1 MNPTIQAIVDLVTAA
16 GVIYLAVRMERFIGY
31 IKALET
37 ALNAHVNAPGMH
49 GVVVHQQPYATIDPA
64 SLAKRPVEPRP
75 GTESEPSDRVSA
87 QPGAGGTS
95 LGRSPR

>member
-37 ALNAHVNAPGMH
+37 ALNAHVNAPGN
-49 GVVVHQQPYATIDPA
+49 AWRRCAAAAIRD
-64 SLAKRPVEPRP
+64 
-75 GTESEPSDRVSA
+75 D
-87 QPGAGGTS
+87 
-95 LGRSPR
+95 